1 MKITKLHAIII
12 ALITLTALSSA
23 AANRIYIKDFAI
35 KPGET
40 KIVEMYVES
49 TKNVRSFQADVILP
63 EGLTMD
69 CENVV
74 LSDRASQHIVY
85 ADVSGVNTYT
95 VIAFSLSNASLDGRD
110 GTVVEIPI
118 IASDDFAHSSI
129 VELKDI
135 LIGASDNT
143 VLLIDGTD
151 WCKVFVERPIAPVAT
166 EPTGQD

>member
-23 AANRIYIKDFAI
+23 AANRVYIKDFAI

-49 TKNVRSFQADVILP
+49 NKTVRSFQADVVLP

-69 CENVV
+69 CDNVV
-74 LSDRASQHIVY
+74 LSNRADNHIIY
-85 ADVSGVNTYT
+85 ADSSGVNTYT
-95 VIAFSLSNASLDGRD
+95 VMAFSLTNAPLEGRD

-118 IASDDFAHSSI
+118 TASNDFVRSA
-129 VELKDI
+129 VVGLKDI
-135 LIGASDNT
+135 LVEASDHT
-143 VLLIDGTD
+143 VLIIDGTD
-151 WCKVFVERPIAPVAT
+151 WCKAFAEYPIDPAAT
-166 EPTGQD
+166 EPSEQD